1 MKKNL
6 DMTEG
11 KPISLLWAFT
21 FPTLMGNL
29 LNQVYSITDS
39 IVVGRYLGQTA
50 LAAVGSTMP
59 VILLLAALMIGINV
73 GVGIIIS
80 RYFGQKNEEL
90 MRRAFVNSLY
100 LGLFLSAGMMVMGL
114 TFSGTILRWMGTPE
128 GPLQEATAYLEIS
141 FITMICPLMYYLF
154 SSAFRGLGDSQ
165 TALYCLIVSVLS
177 NIGLDVLF
185 VAVFRWGVAGSAWA
199 TALAQA
205 LSAVVAAVLLFR
217 KYPMMRMRR
226 QDLRLHGK
234 LLRQI
239 TVLAIPIAVQS
250 AFNNLGNL
258 VAQSAVNLFG
268 EATMAA
274 YTAASRIGTLALM
287 PVETIGSSLSVYAS
301 QNHGA
306 GKPQRIRQGV
316 RASLQLSLVV
326 STVLGVFLLLCGRQ
340 MAGLFLAEP
349 SAEILTV
356 VQRFLLI
363 TAVPGILAGVMQV
376 YQQVLRGVDRANQAL
391 MGGVMQLITKIAVV
405 AVGAWGMR
413 NLDVVWLGWPA
424 SFVAGTVIPCAHAHG
439 DDGRFGVVVG
449 HLGGG
454 GQQLQH
460 IGTALWH
467 HGQLGQVGPRLLHG
481 HHPGDQLG
489 LGRGLM
495 EVVAGAHDLDPGGV
509 RVLNQRG

>member
-1 MKKNL
+1 MHEEKSGY
-6 DMTEG
+6 DRG
-11 KPISLLWAFT
+11 KADLSAVGVYLSYIDGQPAESGLLHHRQHRGGA
-21 FPTLMGNL
+21 
-29 LNQVYSITDS
+29 VS
-39 IVVGRYLGQTA
+39 RQTA

-80 RYFGQKNEEL
+80 RYFGQKNEE
-90 MRRAFVNSLY
+90 ADAE
-100 LGLFLSAGMMVMGL
+100 GLCEQPV
-114 TFSGTILRWMGTPE
+114 SGAVPVGRDDGDGPDLLRYHPAVDGDPG

-205 LSAVVAAVLLFR
+205 LSAVVAAVLLFH

-306 GKPQRIRQGV
+306 GQAAAHPARGTGLPAAVSGGQH
-316 RASLQLSLVV
+316 RAGSV
-326 STVLGVFLLLCGRQ
+326 SAALRPPDGR
-340 MAGLFLAEP
+340 
-349 SAEILTV
+349 
-356 VQRFLLI
+356 
-363 TAVPGILAGVMQV
+363 AVPRRTVCGDPDCGAAVSADHGGAGDPGRCDAGV
-376 YQQVLRGVDRANQAL
+376 
-391 MGGVMQLITKIAVV
+391 
-405 AVGAWGMR
+405 
-413 NLDVVWLGWPA
+413 
-424 SFVAGTVIPCAHAHG
+424 S
-439 DDGRFGVVVG
+439 
-449 HLGGG
+449 
-454 GQQLQH
+454 
-460 IGTALWH
+460 
-467 HGQLGQVGPRLLHG
+467 
-481 HHPGDQLG
+481 
-489 LGRGLM
+489 
-495 EVVAGAHDLDPGGV
+495 AGAP
-509 RVLNQRG
+509 RR

>member
-100 LGLFLSAGMMVMGL
+100 LRLFLSAGMMVLGL

-226 QDLRLHGK
+226 QDLRLH
-234 LLRQI
+234 
-239 TVLAIPIAVQS
+239 
-250 AFNNLGNL
+250 
-258 VAQSAVNLFG
+258 
-268 EATMAA
+268 
-274 YTAASRIGTLALM
+274 
-287 PVETIGSSLSVYAS
+287 AS

-306 GKPQRIRQGV
+306 DKPQHIRQVV

-424 SFVAGTVIPCAHAHG
+424 SFVAGTVIPYFCFQKIV
-439 DDGRFGVVVG
+439 RE
-449 HLGGG
+449 
-454 GQQLQH
+454 
-460 IGTALWH
+460 
-467 HGQLGQVGPRLLHG
+467 
-481 HHPGDQLG
+481 
-489 LGRGLM
+489 M
-495 EVVAGAHDLDPGGV
+495 ETE
-509 RVLNQRG
+509 

>member
-1 MKKNL
+1 
-6 DMTEG
+6 
-11 KPISLLWAFT
+11 
-21 FPTLMGNL
+21 
-29 LNQVYSITDS
+29 
-39 IVVGRYLGQTA
+39 
-50 LAAVGSTMP
+50 
-59 VILLLAALMIGINV
+59 
-73 GVGIIIS
+73 
-80 RYFGQKNEEL
+80 

-274 YTAASRIGTLALM
+274 YTAASRIGTLAL
-287 PVETIGSSLSVYAS
+287 SL
-301 QNHGA
+301 
-306 GKPQRIRQGV
+306 I
-316 RASLQLSLVV
+316 
-326 STVLGVFLLLCGRQ
+326 
-340 MAGLFLAEP
+340 
-349 SAEILTV
+349 
-356 VQRFLLI
+356 
-363 TAVPGILAGVMQV
+363 
-376 YQQVLRGVDRANQAL
+376 
-391 MGGVMQLITKIAVV
+391 
-405 AVGAWGMR
+405 
-413 NLDVVWLGWPA
+413 
-424 SFVAGTVIPCAHAHG
+424 
-439 DDGRFGVVVG
+439 
-449 HLGGG
+449 
-454 GQQLQH
+454 H
-460 IGTALWH
+460 I
-467 HGQLGQVGPRLLHG
+467 
-481 HHPGDQLG
+481 
-489 LGRGLM
+489 
-495 EVVAGAHDLDPGGV
+495 
-509 RVLNQRG
+509 

>member
-1 MKKNL
+1 MQRRMCVKKNL

-141 FITMICPLMYYLF
+141 FISMICPLMYYLF

-185 VAVFRWGVAGSAWA
+185 VAVFHWGVAGSAWA

-376 YQQVLRGVDRANQAL
+376 YQQVLRGIDRANQAL

-405 AVGAWGMR
+405 AVGAWGMQ
-413 NLDVVWLGWPA
+413 NLDVVWLGWPV
-424 SFVAGTVIPCAHAHG
+424 SFVAGTVIPYFCFQKIV
-439 DDGRFGVVVG
+439 RE
-449 HLGGG
+449 
-454 GQQLQH
+454 
-460 IGTALWH
+460 
-467 HGQLGQVGPRLLHG
+467 
-481 HHPGDQLG
+481 
-489 LGRGLM
+489 M
-495 EVVAGAHDLDPGGV
+495 ETE
-509 RVLNQRG
+509 

>member
-205 LSAVVAAVLLFR
+205 LSAVVAAVLLFH
-217 KYPMMRMRR
+217 KYPMMRMR
-226 QDLRLHGK
+226 
-234 LLRQI
+234 RQI

-376 YQQVLRGVDRANQAL
+376 YQQVLRGVDKANQAL

-413 NLDVVWLGWPA
+413 NLDVV
-424 SFVAGTVIPCAHAHG
+424 
-439 DDGRFGVVVG
+439 
-449 HLGGG
+449 
-454 GQQLQH
+454 
-460 IGTALWH
+460 
-467 HGQLGQVGPRLLHG
+467 
-481 HHPGDQLG
+481 
-489 LGRGLM
+489 
-495 EVVAGAHDLDPGGV
+495 
-509 RVLNQRG
+509 

>member
-1 MKKNL
+1 M
-6 DMTEG
+6 
-11 KPISLLWAFT
+11 
-21 FPTLMGNL
+21 
-29 LNQVYSITDS
+29 
-39 IVVGRYLGQTA
+39 
-50 LAAVGSTMP
+50 
-59 VILLLAALMIGINV
+59 
-73 GVGIIIS
+73 
-80 RYFGQKNEEL
+80 
-90 MRRAFVNSLY
+90 
-100 LGLFLSAGMMVMGL
+100 
-114 TFSGTILRWMGTPE
+114 
-128 GPLQEATAYLEIS
+128 
-141 FITMICPLMYYLF
+141 
-154 SSAFRGLGDSQ
+154 
-165 TALYCLIVSVLS
+165 
-177 NIGLDVLF
+177 
-185 VAVFRWGVAGSAWA
+185 AVFRWGVAGSAWA

-316 RASLQLSLVV
+316 QASLQLSLVV

-340 MAGLFLAEP
+340 MAGLFLTEP

-363 TAVPGILAGVMQV
+363 TAVPGVLAGVMQV
-376 YQQVLRGVDRANQAL
+376 YQQVLRGVDKANQAL

-405 AVGAWGMR
+405 AVGAMG
-413 NLDVVWLGWPA
+413 NAESGCGLVWLA
-424 SFVAGTVIPCAHAHG
+424 RFLY
-439 DDGRFGVVVG
+439 GRNRDPVLLLSEDRARNRNRIKQKAPPEGRS
-449 HLGGG
+449 LSGG
-454 GQQLQH
+454 
-460 IGTALWH
+460 A
-467 HGQLGQVGPRLLHG
+467 VY
-481 HHPGDQLG
+481 
-489 LGRGLM
+489 
-495 EVVAGAHDLDPGGV
+495 
-509 RVLNQRG
+509 

>member
-274 YTAASRIGTLALM
+274 YTAASRIGTLALI

-326 STVLGVFLLLCGRQ
+326 STVLGV
-340 MAGLFLAEP
+340 
-349 SAEILTV
+349 
-356 VQRFLLI
+356 FLLI

-405 AVGAWGMR
+405 AVGAWGMQ

-424 SFVAGTVIPCAHAHG
+424 SFVAGTVIPYFCFQKIA
-439 DDGRFGVVVG
+439 RE
-449 HLGGG
+449 
-454 GQQLQH
+454 
-460 IGTALWH
+460 
-467 HGQLGQVGPRLLHG
+467 
-481 HHPGDQLG
+481 
-489 LGRGLM
+489 M
-495 EVVAGAHDLDPGGV
+495 ETE
-509 RVLNQRG
+509 

>member
-205 LSAVVAAVLLFR
+205 LSAVVAAVLVLVV
-217 KYPMMRMRR
+217 YPLMEEADRR
-226 QDLRLHGK
+226 PVVLTYTILAMVVCSGAFVGYLYLRGDTGAAAEDTANYLSALENGWK
-234 LLRQI
+234 LLGATLGMLVSNIADRKHIRFETQAVWWAQLI
-239 TVLAIPIAVQS
+239 KLAVGFGCLLAIRSGLKAPLIAL
-250 AFNNLGNL
+250 LGGN
-258 VAQSAVNLFG
+258 
-268 EATMAA
+268 AA
-274 YTAASRIGTLALM
+274 I
-287 PVETIGSSLSVYAS
+287 
-301 QNHGA
+301 A
-306 GKPQRIRQGV
+306 GGIRY
-316 RASLQLSLVV
+316 LLVV
-326 STVLGVFLLLCGRQ
+326 LF
-340 MAGLFLAEP
+340 AGCVWP
-349 SAEILTV
+349 LTFWWFS
-356 VQRFLLI
+356 R
-363 TAVPGILAGVMQV
+363 
-376 YQQVLRGVDRANQAL
+376 
-391 MGGVMQLITKIAVV
+391 
-405 AVGAWGMR
+405 
-413 NLDVVWLGWPA
+413 
-424 SFVAGTVIPCAHAHG
+424 
-439 DDGRFGVVVG
+439 
-449 HLGGG
+449 
-454 GQQLQH
+454 
-460 IGTALWH
+460 
-467 HGQLGQVGPRLLHG
+467 
-481 HHPGDQLG
+481 
-489 LGRGLM
+489 LGR
-495 EVVAGAHDLDPGGV
+495 
-509 RVLNQRG
+509 R

>member
-100 LGLFLSAGMMVMGL
+100 LGLFLSAGMMVLGL

-205 LSAVVAAVLLFR
+205 LSAVVAAVLLFVVVTKGGYQMDR
-217 KYPMMRMRR
+217 IRIWLDPFSSDLDRDLTHQTRQSLYAIGSGGLEVFGTPFMMAMMEHAAMDCV
-226 QDLRLHGK
+226 QPDLPEGKGTVGVDIHSSHLAPTPVGMTVRATATVTDVSENGK
-234 LLRQI
+234 LI
-239 TVLAIPIAVQS
+239 TFRVEASDDWGPIGKGTHTRAIIA
-250 AFNNLGNL
+250 N
-258 VAQSAVNLFG
+258 
-268 EATMAA
+268 E
-274 YTAASRIGTLALM
+274 
-287 PVETIGSSLSVYAS
+287 
-301 QNHGA
+301 
-306 GKPQRIRQGV
+306 
-316 RASLQLSLVV
+316 
-326 STVLGVFLLLCGRQ
+326 
-340 MAGLFLAEP
+340 
-349 SAEILTV
+349 
-356 VQRFLLI
+356 RFLQKCNSKL
-363 TAVPGILAGVMQV
+363 TEQ
-376 YQQVLRGVDRANQAL
+376 
-391 MGGVMQLITKIAVV
+391 K
-405 AVGAWGMR
+405 
-413 NLDVVWLGWPA
+413 
-424 SFVAGTVIPCAHAHG
+424 
-439 DDGRFGVVVG
+439 
-449 HLGGG
+449 
-454 GQQLQH
+454 
-460 IGTALWH
+460 
-467 HGQLGQVGPRLLHG
+467 
-481 HHPGDQLG
+481 
-489 LGRGLM
+489 
-495 EVVAGAHDLDPGGV
+495 
-509 RVLNQRG
+509 

>member
-268 EATMAA
+268 EVTMAA

-301 QNHGA
+301 QNHGVKRSRSA
-306 GKPQRIRQGV
+306 FDKGV

-340 MAGLFLAEP
+340 MAGLFLTEP

-413 NLDVVWLGWPA
+413 NLDVVWLWLARFLCGRNRNPVLLL
-424 SFVAGTVIPCAHAHG
+424 SENRAGNRNRIKQKAPPEG
-439 DDGRFGVVVG
+439 KS
-449 HLGGG
+449 LSGG
-454 GQQLQH
+454 
-460 IGTALWH
+460 A
-467 HGQLGQVGPRLLHG
+467 VY
-481 HHPGDQLG
+481 
-489 LGRGLM
+489 
-495 EVVAGAHDLDPGGV
+495 
-509 RVLNQRG
+509 

>member
-11 KPISLLWAFT
+11 RPISLLWAFT

-50 LAAVGSTMP
+50 LAAVGGTMP
-59 VILLLAALMIGINV
+59 VVLLLAALMIGINV

-90 MRRAFVNSLY
+90 MRKAFANSLY
-100 LGLFLSAGMMVMGL
+100 LGVILSAGIMVLGL
-114 TFSGTILRWMGTPE
+114 TLSETILRWMGTPE
-128 GPLQEATAYLEIS
+128 GPLQGATIYLK
-141 FITMICPLMYYLF
+141 ITFTTTVCPLMYYLF

-177 NIGLDVLF
+177 NIGLDILF
-185 VAVFRWGVAGSAWA
+185 VAVFHWGVAGSAWA

-205 LSAVVAAVLLFR
+205 FSAAISAGLLFH
-217 KYPMMRMRR
+217 KYPVMRMKRE
-226 QDLRLHGK
+226 DLRPHK
-234 LLRQI
+234 ELLKQI

-250 AFNNLGNL
+250 AFNNLGSL

-274 YTAASRIGTLALM
+274 YTAASRVGTLALM

-306 GKPQRIRQGV
+306 GKAERVRQGV

-326 STVLGVFLLLCGRQ
+326 STVLGGFLLICGRQ
-340 MAGLFLAEP
+340 MAGMFLSSP
-349 SAEILTV
+349 SEEIMGL
-356 VQRFLLI
+356 VQQFLLI

-376 YQQVLRGVDRANQAL
+376 YQQVLRGVDKANQAL

-424 SFVAGTVIPCAHAHG
+424 SFVAGTIVPYLCY
-439 DDGRFGVVVG
+439 RK
-449 HLGGG
+449 L
-454 GQQLQH
+454 
-460 IGTALWH
+460 
-467 HGQLGQVGPRLLHG
+467 
-481 HHPGDQLG
+481 
-489 LGRGLM
+489 
-495 EVVAGAHDLDPGGV
+495 V
-509 RVLNQRG
+509 RETEQG

>member
-226 QDLRLHGK
+226 QDLRLH
-234 LLRQI
+234 
-239 TVLAIPIAVQS
+239 
-250 AFNNLGNL
+250 
-258 VAQSAVNLFG
+258 
-268 EATMAA
+268 
-274 YTAASRIGTLALM
+274 
-287 PVETIGSSLSVYAS
+287 AS

-306 GKPQRIRQGV
+306 GKPQRIRKGV

-376 YQQVLRGVDRANQAL
+376 YQQVLRGIDRANQAL

-424 SFVAGTVIPCAHAHG
+424 SFVAGTVIPYFCFQKIA
-439 DDGRFGVVVG
+439 RE
-449 HLGGG
+449 
-454 GQQLQH
+454 
-460 IGTALWH
+460 
-467 HGQLGQVGPRLLHG
+467 
-481 HHPGDQLG
+481 
-489 LGRGLM
+489 M
-495 EVVAGAHDLDPGGV
+495 ETE
-509 RVLNQRG
+509 

>member
-1 MKKNL
+1 MQRRMCVKKNL

-100 LGLFLSAGMMVMGL
+100 LGLFLSAGMMVLGL
-114 TFSGTILRWMGTPE
+114 TFSGTILQWMGTPE

-274 YTAASRIGTLALM
+274 YTARQPHRNAGPDAGGDHRFLPQRLCLPEPRSRQAAAHPARGTGLPAAVSGGQHRAGSVSAALR
-287 PVETIGSSLSVYAS
+287 PPDGGAVPRRTVCGDPDCGAAVSAD
-301 QNHGA
+301 HGGA
-306 GKPQRIRQGV
+306 GDP
-316 RASLQLSLVV
+316 
-326 STVLGVFLLLCGRQ
+326 GRCD
-340 MAGLFLAEP
+340 
-349 SAEILTV
+349 
-356 VQRFLLI
+356 
-363 TAVPGILAGVMQV
+363 AGV
-376 YQQVLRGVDRANQAL
+376 
-391 MGGVMQLITKIAVV
+391 
-405 AVGAWGMR
+405 
-413 NLDVVWLGWPA
+413 
-424 SFVAGTVIPCAHAHG
+424 S
-439 DDGRFGVVVG
+439 
-449 HLGGG
+449 
-454 GQQLQH
+454 
-460 IGTALWH
+460 
-467 HGQLGQVGPRLLHG
+467 
-481 HHPGDQLG
+481 
-489 LGRGLM
+489 
-495 EVVAGAHDLDPGGV
+495 AGAPG
-509 RVLNQRG
+509 R

>member
-185 VAVFRWGVAGSAWA
+185 VAVFRWGVAGS
-199 TALAQA
+199 
-205 LSAVVAAVLLFR
+205 
-217 KYPMMRMRR
+217 
-226 QDLRLHGK
+226 
-234 LLRQI
+234 
-239 TVLAIPIAVQS
+239 
-250 AFNNLGNL
+250 
-258 VAQSAVNLFG
+258 VNLFG

-316 RASLQLSLVV
+316 LASLQLSLVV

-424 SFVAGTVIPCAHAHG
+424 SFVAGTVIPYFCFQKIA
-439 DDGRFGVVVG
+439 RE
-449 HLGGG
+449 
-454 GQQLQH
+454 
-460 IGTALWH
+460 IET
-467 HGQLGQVGPRLLHG
+467 
-481 HHPGDQLG
+481 
-489 LGRGLM
+489 
-495 EVVAGAHDLDPGGV
+495 E
-509 RVLNQRG
+509 

>member
-226 QDLRLHGK
+226 QDLRLH
-234 LLRQI
+234 
-239 TVLAIPIAVQS
+239 
-250 AFNNLGNL
+250 
-258 VAQSAVNLFG
+258 
-268 EATMAA
+268 
-274 YTAASRIGTLALM
+274 
-287 PVETIGSSLSVYAS
+287 AS

-316 RASLQLSLVV
+316 LASLQLSLVV

-376 YQQVLRGVDRANQAL
+376 YQQVLRGVDKANQAL

-405 AVGAWGMR
+405 AVGAWGMQ

-424 SFVAGTVIPCAHAHG
+424 SFVAGTMIPYFCFQKIA
-439 DDGRFGVVVG
+439 RE
-449 HLGGG
+449 
-454 GQQLQH
+454 
-460 IGTALWH
+460 IET
-467 HGQLGQVGPRLLHG
+467 
-481 HHPGDQLG
+481 
-489 LGRGLM
+489 
-495 EVVAGAHDLDPGGV
+495 E
-509 RVLNQRG
+509 

>member
-100 LGLFLSAGMMVMGL
+100 LGLFLSAGMMVLGL

-287 PVETIGSSLSVYAS
+287 PVETHRFLPQRLCLPEPRSRQAAAHPARGTGLPAAVSGGQHRAGSVSAALRPPDGGAVPRRAVCGDPDCGAAVSAD
-301 QNHGA
+301 HGGA
-306 GKPQRIRQGV
+306 GDP
-316 RASLQLSLVV
+316 
-326 STVLGVFLLLCGRQ
+326 GRCD
-340 MAGLFLAEP
+340 
-349 SAEILTV
+349 
-356 VQRFLLI
+356 
-363 TAVPGILAGVMQV
+363 AGV
-376 YQQVLRGVDRANQAL
+376 
-391 MGGVMQLITKIAVV
+391 
-405 AVGAWGMR
+405 
-413 NLDVVWLGWPA
+413 
-424 SFVAGTVIPCAHAHG
+424 S
-439 DDGRFGVVVG
+439 
-449 HLGGG
+449 
-454 GQQLQH
+454 
-460 IGTALWH
+460 
-467 HGQLGQVGPRLLHG
+467 
-481 HHPGDQLG
+481 
-489 LGRGLM
+489 
-495 EVVAGAHDLDPGGV
+495 AGAP
-509 RVLNQRG
+509 RR

>member
-205 LSAVVAAVLLFR
+205 LSAVVAADVRTWPRPAAMESCCGRSRCWPF
-217 KYPMMRMRR
+217 P
-226 QDLRLHGK
+226 LRCSLPST
-234 LLRQI
+234 I
-239 TVLAIPIAVQS
+239 WAIWWHRVPSICS
-250 AFNNLGNL
+250 ARPPWRPTLPP
-258 VAQSAVNLFG
+258 
-268 EATMAA
+268 
-274 YTAASRIGTLALM
+274 AASER
-287 PVETIGSSLSVYAS
+287 
-301 QNHGA
+301 
-306 GKPQRIRQGV
+306 
-316 RASLQLSLVV
+316 
-326 STVLGVFLLLCGRQ
+326 
-340 MAGLFLAEP
+340 
-349 SAEILTV
+349 
-356 VQRFLLI
+356 
-363 TAVPGILAGVMQV
+363 
-376 YQQVLRGVDRANQAL
+376 
-391 MGGVMQLITKIAVV
+391 
-405 AVGAWGMR
+405 
-413 NLDVVWLGWPA
+413 WP
-424 SFVAGTVIPCAHAHG
+424 
-439 DDGRFGVVVG
+439 
-449 HLGGG
+449 
-454 GQQLQH
+454 
-460 IGTALWH
+460 
-467 HGQLGQVGPRLLHG
+467 
-481 HHPGDQLG
+481 
-489 LGRGLM
+489 
-495 EVVAGAHDLDPGGV
+495 
-509 RVLNQRG
+509 